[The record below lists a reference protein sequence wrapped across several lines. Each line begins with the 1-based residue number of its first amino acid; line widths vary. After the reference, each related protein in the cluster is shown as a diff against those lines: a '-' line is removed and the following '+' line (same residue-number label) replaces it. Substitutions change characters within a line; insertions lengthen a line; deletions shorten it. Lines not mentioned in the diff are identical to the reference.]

1 MKGSFF
7 ERIGMKRKFIRYVGT
22 FGCLVILTLLLTV
35 TAAAIPPDDGSVL
48 PFPPPPSGSKAAR
61 TMQESTY
68 KPLPKPQ
75 QLPKDAP
82 NILILLIDDA
92 GPALP
97 DTYGGDIHT
106 PALSRVAEEGISFN
120 RFHTTAMC
128 SPTRAALLTGRNHH
142 RVGAGV
148 IASLGNDW
156 DGYTG
161 VWPATSASL
170 AKVLGYYG
178 YATSAFGKW
187 HNTPHNET
195 SQVGPFDRWPT
206 GRLIGFDYF
215 YGFLGGETSQWEPAL
230 VENFNRLPPI
240 HREGYN
246 LNDDLAGKAIAWI
259 RKQRALAPDQPFFM
273 YWAPGAVHG
282 PHHVPKEW
290 ADKYKGKFDDGW
302 DAMRERI
309 FTRQKR
315 LGYIPADTELT
326 PRPETLGAWQDIP
339 EVERPFQLRL
349 MEVFAGY
356 CEQTDAEVGKLID
369 ELERQGIRDNTIV
382 FYIWGDNG
390 SSAEGQNGTISEF
403 LAQSGTATE
412 IVDHLRVID
421 ENGGIDAL
429 GGPLFDNMYHAG
441 WAWAGS
447 TPYKGTKLL
456 AAYFGGMRNP
466 LAVSWPKSITPD
478 KRPRSQFHHVNDIV
492 PTIYDVLGIK
502 TPVIVDGVT
511 QDPMDGVSMRYAF
524 ESADAPDRKHT
535 QYFEIMGSRAI
546 YHDGFIASVF
556 GPRVPWQPGIDP
568 AIFQWRP
575 DKDTWELYDLRSDF
589 SQSDDLAKS
598 QPDKAAEMVDLF
610 LAEAEANKA
619 FPIGGGLWVGLHPEF
634 VQQNPATE
642 FHYTADVIEV
652 PEATAPKLGL
662 RSSRI
667 TIETEL
673 NPETA
678 GVLYAVGGFSG
689 GVAAWVDK
697 GKIFYEYNLYEIE
710 RTRVETTGDLPTGKV
725 EIEIESHFEPGVRNG
740 PMDLDIRVNGNSMG
754 KGRIPRTTG
763 YALSGND
770 TFDVGRDS
778 FSPVSPMYYDRAPF
792 AFDGEIEKFTVTY
805 LSTQ

>member
-1 MKGSFF
+1 MKVPFF
-7 ERIGMKRKFIRYVGT
+7 ERVGMKRKFIRYIGT
-22 FGCLVILTLLLTV
+22 FGCPVILTLLLTV
-35 TAAAIPPDDGSVL
+35 TAAATPPDDGSVL
-48 PFPPPPSGSKAAR
+48 PFPPTPSGSKAAR

-421 ENGGIDAL
+421 ENGGLDAL

-478 KRPRSQFHHVNDIV
+478 KGPRSQFHHVNDIV

-535 QYFEIMGSRAI
+535 Q
-546 YHDGFIASVF
+546 
-556 GPRVPWQPGIDP
+556 
-568 AIFQWRP
+568 
-575 DKDTWELYDLRSDF
+575 
-589 SQSDDLAKS
+589 
-598 QPDKAAEMVDLF
+598 
-610 LAEAEANKA
+610 
-619 FPIGGGLWVGLHPEF
+619 
-634 VQQNPATE
+634 
-642 FHYTADVIEV
+642 
-652 PEATAPKLGL
+652 
-662 RSSRI
+662 
-667 TIETEL
+667 
-673 NPETA
+673 
-678 GVLYAVGGFSG
+678 
-689 GVAAWVDK
+689 
-697 GKIFYEYNLYEIE
+697 
-710 RTRVETTGDLPTGKV
+710 
-725 EIEIESHFEPGVRNG
+725 
-740 PMDLDIRVNGNSMG
+740 
-754 KGRIPRTTG
+754 
-763 YALSGND
+763 
-770 TFDVGRDS
+770 
-778 FSPVSPMYYDRAPF
+778 
-792 AFDGEIEKFTVTY
+792 
-805 LSTQ
+805 